1 MDKTLQE
8 LVSRYVDGDLD
19 DLEACRLEERAETDP
34 ELAAEIETTRELRGT
49 IQALAGR
56 MEPPAALDS
65 VMEPLRQGSP
75 VPAPRA
81 RPVFRWLGI
90 AAAVVLGVA
99 VATEMARRNPSPTLS
114 RPSPQ
119 RERPVAEREEIFKL
133 APLPTAVP
141 DPNRPLGAADHL
153 LQEDPAPPA
162 APEPV
167 PLEVIGPLETAAPT
181 GVATESDPAMDLRDT
196 DYDEEIASPQHIAPE
211 SESAKARDF
220 SPAEGPDEVSAA
232 PAPKR
237 DRATVGGGRASRA
250 GMSTTGKEIR
260 SPAADRQK
268 GTVVSAF
275 LRLDETVVWEGFSSQ
290 CGNGAWPVEIE
301 IRGGVV
307 IAVEPL
313 PAGGE
318 DEAAILCQPG
328 SLVGTHLDGIA
339 DGVHVGEL
347 LIGPRSE

>member
-19 DLEACRLEERAETDP
+19 DLEARRLEERAETDP

-90 AAAVVLGVA
+90 AAAVVLGVT
-99 VATEMARRNPSPTLS
+99 VAMEMARRNPSPTLS

-119 RERPVAEREEIFKL
+119 RERPVAERDEIFKL

-141 DPNRPLGAADHL
+141 DANRPLGAADHL

-181 GVATESDPAMDLRDT
+181 GVTTESVPAMDLRDS
-196 DYDEEIASPQHIAPE
+196 DHEEEIASPQRVAR
-211 SESAKARDF
+211 ESAKARDF
-220 SPAEGPDEVSAA
+220 SPAEGSGEVSAA
-232 PAPKR
+232 PAPKK

-268 GTVVSAF
+268 GAVVSAF

-290 CGNGAWPVEIE
+290 CGNGAWTVEIE

-307 IAVEPL
+307 ITVELL

-318 DEAAILCQPG
+318 DEAAVLCQPG

-347 LIGPRSE
+347 LIGPRPE